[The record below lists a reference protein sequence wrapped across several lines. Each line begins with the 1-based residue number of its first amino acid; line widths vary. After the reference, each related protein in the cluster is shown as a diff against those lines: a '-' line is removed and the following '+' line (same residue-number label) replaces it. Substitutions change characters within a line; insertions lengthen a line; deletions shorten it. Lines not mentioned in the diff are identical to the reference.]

1 MRASISGP
9 SSMAGQQRGGDDMDH
24 PLDIA
29 ARRQRFGRDERLQQ
43 RALGAGRERTLIEH
57 PLERFRVCPQ
67 RPLDIEAHDV
77 AGPLPDGIDRRLAIE
92 PCQRPVLDIAIAAEA
107 LHRFE
112 GKARQG
118 LADAVF
124 DRRRHQPNK
133 GFLRRIR
140 VLTIEGAGETEHQR
154 GCRLDLERQIAQH
167 LAHQRLLDE
176 RPPEGDALEAMVER
190 HGKGIAHQAGG
201 GHGAIETGERH
212 HLDDGGDPPSLGAQQ
227 KAMGA
232 VEQRLR

>member
-1 MRASISGP
+1 MARKLRHRPRDEGVDLRALEAKAAARAAFEAGSRIGVDDNAR
-9 SSMAGQQRGGDDMDH
+9 SMARQQRGGGDMDH

-29 ARRQRFGRDERLQQ
+29 ARRQRLGRDERLQQ

-92 PCQRPVLDIAIAAEA
+92 SCQRPVLDIAIAAEA

-167 LAHQRLLDE
+167 LAHQRCSMRG
-176 RPPEGDALEAMVER
+176 RP
-190 HGKGIAHQAGG
+190 
-201 GHGAIETGERH
+201 
-212 HLDDGGDPPSLGAQQ
+212 
-227 KAMGA
+227 KAMRWKQWLSA
-232 VEQRLR
+232 TARA